1 MAISKAYRF
10 TKEDQALCAFAKAIA
25 HPARVMILRQLA
37 KMGPCKALSILKNH
51 PISQPAMSQHLR
63 ILRLARLVKFEERF
77 PHTFYSLDVDTSK
90 IAARLLKSFLKEL
103 K

>member
-1 MAISKAYRF
+1 MAFSKSHRF
-10 TKEDQALCAFAKAIA
+10 TKEDQALCAFAKAIS

-37 KMGPCKALSILKNH
+37 KRGPCKVMSILKNH

-63 ILRLARLVKFEERF
+63 ILRKAHLVKYQEQF
-77 PHTFYSLDVDTSK
+77 PHTFYSLDVETSR
-90 IAARLLKSFLKEL
+90 IAAGLLKSFLKEL